1 MANYIT
7 RVGCQQVQPNQNA
20 GTSTSTNTITATG
33 SLADCFWGGFIT
45 DSTATSAAPIL
56 ATRLTASTTL
66 TSTRNSSSVIST
78 DGISVIDGTSNL
90 YKSIQ
95 YVTASWVAGLGVFP
109 IINAV
114 NLSYAT
120 VHILGINSAGTTS
133 STIFPYASFTDSTH
147 LAVIVQASTTA
158 TVYLVVKE
166 YEPTCMAQAVQAVT
180 PTWTTGT
187 TKTAT
192 ITSVNTNNALTINA
206 GFTANQAGIN
216 SAQCLQYGQL
226 TNSTTYTVTV
236 NTSGTAS
243 KENNAFIVEFN
254 SGVLAQSVQ
263 RGTAII
269 LSASTGGGVT
279 ISSAPLSQSIFSHLG
294 NIVDS
299 TAGNQDRT
307 RIYGYLSNSTT
318 VQYLS
323 YSTLNNKTAS
333 YEVATWPAYVDQDA
347 LWFGM
352 TF

>member
-20 GTSTSTNTITATG
+20 GTSSSTDTITATG
-33 SLADCFWGGFIT
+33 SLADCFWGGFAT
-45 DSTATSAAPIL
+45 SSTAASAAPTL

-66 TSTRNSSSVIST
+66 TSSRNASTGQST
-78 DGISVIDGTSNL
+78 DGVSIIDGTTNL

-95 YVTASWVAGLGVFP
+95 YVTASWVSGTGVFP
-109 IINAV
+109 TINAV

-133 STIFPYASFTDSTH
+133 STIFPYVSFSNSTT
-147 LAVIVQASTTA
+147 LAVVVQATTSA

-166 YEPTCMAQAVQAVT
+166 YEPTCMNQAVQAVT

-192 ITSVNTNNALTINA
+192 ITSVNTSNAFCVNA

-263 RGTAII
+263 RGTATII
-269 LSASTGGGVT
+269 AGSSGGAVT
-279 ISSAPLSQSIFSHLG
+279 ISSAPLSQSFLSHLG
-294 NIVDS
+294 NIVNS
-299 TAGNQDRT
+299 SAGNQDRT
-307 RIYGYLSNSTT
+307 RIYGYLSNATT
-318 VQYLS
+318 VQYATL
-323 YSTLNNKTAS
+323 STLNDKTAS
-333 YEVATWPAYVDQDA
+333 YEVITFPAYVDSDA
-347 LWFGM
+347 IWFGM